1 MTTDKGINLDKEDEK
16 TNATWSRRSTRE
28 LTKSGSWG
36 VYRGG
41 SGGGSSKER
50 EEWPAVD
57 LRLSDFFSVWVIL
70 RHQNIPPPLL
80 LYSLS
85 LSLSLFLSLLIP
97 LFCSIHFTLVPS
109 HPIDARFIG
118 VHDHH
123 SQVLKPLRPG

>member
-1 MTTDKGINLDKEDEK
+1 MIC
-16 TNATWSRRSTRE
+16 
-28 LTKSGSWG
+28 SWG
-36 VYRGG
+36 LYRGG
-41 SGGGSSKER
+41 SGGSSSQER

-70 RHQNIPPPLL
+70 RHQNIPPPPLSLYSPSLSVLVAAYTTVL
-80 LYSLS
+80 LYSLRS
-85 LSLSLFLSLLIP
+85 LVS
-97 LFCSIHFTLVPS
+97 C